1 MKVRRL
7 LPVLAGLSLAPG
19 CSSLIANL
27 AADRLSG
34 DGTAFASDN
43 DPDLVRDAIP
53 FSLKLIDS
61 LLESSPDNAKLLL
74 AAASGYTSYAYGFLA
89 VDAEGLESK
98 DPEAS
103 RELFARVRKL
113 LRRGS
118 RYGFRGLEARHKGFG
133 ARFEQDRKAAVAQ
146 LEKDDLPLVY
156 WTAAALGAGISI
168 SKDDMNAVGRLPEV
182 EALMARALVLDE
194 TWGEG
199 SIRELMISLDTRS
212 ETMGGNPKRARED
225 LDRALQL
232 SRGKKIS
239 PYVTWAEAVAVPA
252 QNRKLFNEMLDKA
265 LAFDPDEEPRFRL
278 VNLIAQ
284 RRARWLKARADD
296 LFLED

>member
-1 MKVRRL
+1 LKARHV

-27 AADRLSG
+27 AADSLSG
-34 DGTAFASDN
+34 DGTAFASDD
-43 DPDLVRDAIP
+43 DPELIRDAVP

-74 AAASGYTSYAYGFLA
+74 AAASGYTQYAYGFLA
-89 VDAEGLESK
+89 ADAERLESK
-98 DPEAS
+98 DPDAS

-118 RYGFRGLEARHKGFG
+118 HYGFRGLEARHKGFR
-133 ARFEQDRKAAVAQ
+133 ARFEKDRKSAAAE
-146 LEKDDLPLVY
+146 LEKDDVPLAY
-156 WTAAALGAGISI
+156 WAAAALGAGISI

-182 EALMARALVLDE
+182 EVLAARALVLDE
-194 TWGEG
+194 GWGEG
-199 SIRELMISLDTRS
+199 SLRELMISLDTRS
-212 ETMGGNPKRARED
+212 ETLGGNPKRARED
-225 LDRALQL
+225 FDRALLL
-232 SRGKKIS
+232 SRGKKVT

-265 LAFDPDEEPRFRL
+265 LSFNPDEEPRFRL

-284 RRARWLKARADD
+284 RRARWLKSRADD